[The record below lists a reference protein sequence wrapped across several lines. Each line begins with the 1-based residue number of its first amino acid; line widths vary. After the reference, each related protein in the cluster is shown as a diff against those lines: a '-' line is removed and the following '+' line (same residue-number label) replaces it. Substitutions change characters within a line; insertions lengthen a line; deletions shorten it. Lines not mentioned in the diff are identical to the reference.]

1 MQIRQFRETF
11 YDAFSR
17 AISLLLKDFPL
28 PNDATFAEL
37 KRSLRSDQASAI
49 GMHVSKIGSAIAANL
64 KGGNQYDAVVD
75 EMIFYADWSI
85 ALADHLARIRT
96 ID

>member
-1 MQIRQFRETF
+1 M
-11 YDAFSR
+11 
-17 AISLLLKDFPL
+17 LLKDFPL

-64 KGGNQYDAVVD
+64 KGGNQYDAAVD